1 MVTMGIDGLASG
13 LDTTSIISNL
23 MKIEAKPQD
32 LLKTQLSAA
41 QAKGTAYRAVNTRFD
56 AIRSAAEALT
66 GTGLAAAR
74 TASSTNT
81 AVTATATSAAL
92 DGASLSF
99 RVEQTAASKQVLS
112 SSSWTSASDPVT
124 SQPKPAWPIKVL
136 DSSGATVGQ
145 IALPADA
152 TLSDAVAAINGAGYG
167 VHATI
172 VQLGPTEFRLQVT
185 SDGTGTAGART
196 LQGADEDASTAESGF
211 ELSRAGRNAV
221 ISLEGTGRQVSSSTN
236 TFKDVLPGVSWTV
249 SKADPSAFE
258 PTTITV
264 GADAAATTAKVKTLV
279 EAVNGALGLIKG
291 YTTSA
296 AGATVATLQGDQ
308 ALTQL
313 SSQVLTA
320 VSSAIGGKS
329 AATIGLQLNKDGTIA
344 FDASVFAAK
353 LASDPATVTAILSGT
368 TASTTNGVTT
378 PAVDGIAGK
387 LAAVAKAAS
396 DSSTGTLVQLA
407 QGRDS
412 LADSLQDRID
422 AFDIRLAA
430 RQATLT
436 KQFATLETSL
446 NTIKNQS
453 SWLSSQIGQ
462 LYNPNKSS

>member
-1 MVTMGIDGLASG
+1 MGIDGLASG

-32 LLKTQLSAA
+32 LLKTQLSVA
-41 QAKGTAYRAVNTRFD
+41 QAKATAYRAVNTRFD
-56 AIRSAAEALT
+56 AVRSAAEALT
-66 GTGLAAAR
+66 SAGLAAAR
-74 TASSTNT
+74 TASSTNS

-92 DGASLSF
+92 DGSSLSF

-112 SSSWTSASDPVT
+112 TSSWTSATARAD

-145 IALPADA
+145 INLPADA

-167 VHATI
+167 VRATI

-211 ELSRAGRNAV
+211 ELSRAERNAV
-221 ISLEGTGRQVSSSTN
+221 ISLDGNGRQISSSTN
-236 TFKDVLPGVSWTV
+236 TFTGVIPGVSWTV

-264 GADAAATTAKVKTLV
+264 GADASALTTKVQTLV
-279 EAVNGALGLIKG
+279 DSVNGALGLIKG
-291 YTTSA
+291 YTQSTPGA
-296 AGATVATLQGDQ
+296 AVATLQGDR
-308 ALTQL
+308 ALTGL
-313 SSQVLTA
+313 SDQVLTA

-353 LASDPATVTAILSGT
+353 LASDPTTVTAILSGT
-368 TASTTNGVTT
+368 AASTTNGVTT

-387 LAAVAKAAS
+387 LAALAKTAS
-396 DSSTGTLVQLA
+396 NSSTGTLVQLA
-407 QGRDS
+407 EGRDS

-430 RQATLT
+430 RQDTLT
-436 KQFATLETSL
+436 KQFTALETAL

-462 LYNPNKSS
+462 LYNPNKTS